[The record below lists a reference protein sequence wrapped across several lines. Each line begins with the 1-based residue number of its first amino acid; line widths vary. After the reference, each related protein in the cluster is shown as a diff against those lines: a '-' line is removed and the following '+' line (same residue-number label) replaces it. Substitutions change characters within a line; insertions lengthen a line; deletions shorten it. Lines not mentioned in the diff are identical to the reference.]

1 MAARLTRPQSPFK
14 ILKSSEG
21 QIVLVKIKGGYEYV
35 GNLDLID
42 NTMNVVMS
50 NCTEYWKDGKPVA
63 RYGKLIIRGSHIQ
76 YISVNY
82 GQVAPEK
89 ISL

>member
-1 MAARLTRPQSPFK
+1 MAARLARPQSPFK

-50 NCTEYWKDGKPVA
+50 NCTEYSKDGKPVA

-89 ISL
+89 VSL